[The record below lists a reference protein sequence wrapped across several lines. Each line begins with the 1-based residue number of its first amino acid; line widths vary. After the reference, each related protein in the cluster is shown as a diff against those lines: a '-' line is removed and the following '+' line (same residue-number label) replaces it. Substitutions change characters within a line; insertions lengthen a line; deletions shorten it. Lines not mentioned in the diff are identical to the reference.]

1 MPQQDKN
8 WSRNVPKALSKQGCM
23 EPEYCVGWSLT
34 TSWSWAFGSRGRCAW
49 GCCSTSSEEP
59 QSGLTQGTDLRL
71 WRYIWRSNLPCLDLN
86 SIEFWIRVLNF
97 GLIWIRVRI
106 QGYFINFERK
116 INKKNFREKQLSHKI
131 FWSVESLNGEF
142 NQFTSKIL
150 HLLLLIYPIFTSVDP
165 DPHSEYG
172 SVSTKFLNTDPIW
185 IRIHNTKRTCWDAL
199 RS

>member
-71 WRYIWRSNLPCLDLN
+71 CRNIWRSVFAVFGFKFHWILDPGP
-86 SIEFWIRVLNF
+86 EFWSNLDSGPDP
-97 GLIWIRVRI
+97 GLCYQFW
-106 QGYFINFERK
+106 K
-116 INKKNFREKQLSHKI
+116 KNKKIILERNNFLTEIFGQLRLWMVNLINLCLKSYI
-131 FWSVESLNGEF
+131 FCF
-142 NQFTSKIL
+142 
-150 HLLLLIYPIFTSVDP
+150 
-165 DPHSEYG
+165 
-172 SVSTKFLNTDPIW
+172 
-185 IRIHNTKRTCWDAL
+185 
-199 RS
+199 

>member
-1 MPQQDKN
+1 MPQQNKN

-71 WRYIWRSNLPCLDLN
+71 CRNIWRSVFAVFGFKFHWILDPDPGLFYQ
-86 SIEFWIRVLNF
+86 FWKKK
-97 GLIWIRVRI
+97 
-106 QGYFINFERK
+106 RK
-116 INKKNFREKQLSHKI
+116 EKKFREKQLSHKN